1 MQSQR
6 GEILLRLVSLE
17 LQMINHFKQ
26 VANENGVRLT
36 VTDCR
41 AFNRKGMSLLL
52 QLEGNHWAMQR
63 AVKSLRK
70 QKGVRELYD
79 SGVNG
84 NRTLCL
90 TVLDRPF
97 LCDASMATGVVCMQC
112 PYNEAEVNPTWQ
124 VLVSKPDDIRELT
137 SRLQK
142 QGVGAKIKS
151 ISQVNQEELLTGR
164 QKEILATAISLGYFD
179 FPRKISLTAL
189 SDKVGIRPSTLSEV
203 LRSAERKII
212 ENVAKSIKLPVYAT
226 GQAKE

>member
-1 MQSQR
+1 M
-6 GEILLRLVSLE
+6 V
-17 LQMINHFKQ
+17 NHFKQ
-26 VANENGVRLT
+26 VANENGIRLT
-36 VTDCR
+36 VADCR
-41 AFNRKGMSLLL
+41 SFNRKGMSLLL
-52 QLEGNHWAMQR
+52 QLEGDRRAMQQ

-70 QKGVRELYD
+70 QKGVRQVYD

-84 NRTLCL
+84 SRTLCL

-97 LCDASMATGVVCMQC
+97 LCDSSLATGVVCMQC

-124 VLVSKPDDIRELT
+124 VLVSKPDDLRELM

-142 QGVGAKIKS
+142 QGIDSKIKS
-151 ISQVNQEELLTGR
+151 ISQVNQDELLTGR

-203 LRSAERKII
+203 LRSAERKVI
-212 ENVAKSIKLPVYAT
+212 ENMAKSIKLPIYAT
-226 GQAKE
+226 GQTRE